1 MLCAEHSKTA
11 NPEGV
16 LKISATFGSAYVG
29 DGRDA
34 RESNE
39 MNGAKNNRGRAET
52 IAMQR
57 VNKNASRSMVN
68 EPRAWTDF
76 YACSC
81 PALRSPSLSERARAL
96 SRTPLRSR

>member
-1 MLCAEHSKTA
+1 MGHSKTA
-11 NPEGV
+11 NPKGV
-16 LKISATFGSAYVG
+16 LKISATFRSTYVG

-39 MNGAKNNRGRAET
+39 MNGRKNNRERAET
-52 IAMQR
+52 NVAMQR

-68 EPRAWTDF
+68 EPRAWMDF

-81 PALRSPSLSERARAL
+81 PALRSLRCLNAREFY
-96 SRTPLRSR
+96 REHHCEVDK

>member
-1 MLCAEHSKTA
+1 M
-11 NPEGV
+11 
-16 LKISATFGSAYVG
+16 KISATFGSAYVG